1 MPDILY
7 RIANGVTYWIAL
19 VLLAL
24 SMEAVA
30 LFYQYRLDYW
40 PCVLCIH
47 VRVWLL
53 GLVLA
58 GAIGLLARRAPV
70 LRVLTQ
76 LMVAG
81 VGAGLLERS
90 LKLLGTERG
99 TLDGSCAMESG
110 LPAWFALDKWF
121 PSVFQVKEP
130 CGYTPELLFGI
141 TMAEALV
148 VLSAVLLA
156 LGIVM
161 TVVTVAALSRNARS
175 TTR

>member
-1 MPDILY
+1 MRDRLY
-7 RIANGVTYWIAL
+7 RLASGVPYWSAL

-24 SMEAVA
+24 AMEGIA
-30 LFYQYRLDYW
+30 LFYQYRLEYW

-53 GLVLA
+53 GL
-58 GAIGLLARRAPV
+58 
-70 LRVLTQ
+70 
-76 LMVAG
+76 MVAG
-81 VGAGLLERS
+81 GVGLLMRHRRWSLVLAHSLVVVVAAGMLERS

-99 TLDGSCAMESG
+99 TLEGSCAMESG

-121 PSVFQVKEP
+121 PALFQVMEP

-148 VLSAVLLA
+148 VFS
-156 LGIVM
+156 
-161 TVVTVAALSRNARS
+161 AALLGLAGAMMLVTLTARS
-175 TTR
+175 R